1 MAQAGS
7 RLNTEA
13 PLRIA
18 LVHAADFGGGAERS
32 VVSLHRG
39 LRAAGHASTLFVG
52 EQKTDEPGVVKIPY
66 VRGIPGSRRIARQL
80 ERSFG
85 WQDIYN
91 PSFRRLAKL
100 LEGRFDIVHFH
111 SLWGSSGYADLSALP
126 AITRRIPGV
135 LTLRDYWM
143 LTGHC
148 AVFMDCQR
156 WKTGCGQCP
165 DLALP
170 PAIPRDGTHANW
182 LRKRR
187 LIARSNL
194 HVVTISDEVKQR
206 VAESPIFAGKPVT
219 RIYNGINLSVF
230 RPAPPDLRQQ
240 QRRALGISEGEV
252 VVLLAGQAVE
262 WHRFGIATH
271 HAVDAVNALQGME
284 GVRALVIGRSAAHV
298 AGLLKVPSIVLP
310 YQSEPE
316 AMARCFQAADI
327 TLVSSEVETF
337 GRIGAESQ
345 ACGTPVVSFDSG
357 GIPEVV
363 PHGVG
368 GLVVQRRDTAALAAA
383 LVQLAGDPALR
394 RQFADGGRAHVVAN
408 FDDSHIVDRYLSLY
422 RNVLARRDGSMG
434 PGHQR

>member
-1 MAQAGS
+1 MNGD
-7 RLNTEA
+7 A

-18 LVHAADFGGGAERS
+18 LIHAADLGGGAERS

-39 LRAAGHASTLFVG
+39 LRTAGHASTLFVG
-52 EQKTDEPGVVKIPY
+52 EKKTDEPGVEKIPY
-66 VRGIPGSRRIARQL
+66 VRGIPGSRRLARAL
-80 ERSFG
+80 ERQFG

-91 PSFRRLAKL
+91 PSFRHLAKL
-100 LEGRFDIVHFH
+100 LDGRFDIVHFH

-126 AITRRIPGV
+126 AITRKIPGV

-148 AVFMDCQR
+148 AVYMDCMR
-156 WKTGCGQCP
+156 WKIGCGQCP
-165 DLALP
+165 DLTLP

-206 VAESPIFAGKPVT
+206 VAESPILADKPVT
-219 RIYNGINLSVF
+219 RIYNGIDLSVF
-230 RPAPPDLRQQ
+230 RPVAPELRQQ
-240 QRRALGISEGEV
+240 QREALGLDAGEV
-252 VVLLAGQAVE
+252 VVLLAGQTVE

-271 HAVDAVNALQGME
+271 HAVAALNALQDRS

-298 AGLLKVPSIVLP
+298 AGQLNVPSIVLP
-310 YQSEPE
+310 FQSEPE
-316 AMARCFQAADI
+316 AMARCYQAADI

-363 PHGVG
+363 LHGVG
-368 GLVVQRRDTAALAAA
+368 GLVVPRRDTKALAAA
-383 LVQLAGDPALR
+383 LQELVDDAPLR
-394 RQFADGGRAHVVAN
+394 RRFAAGGQAHVVAN
-408 FDDSHIVDRYLSLY
+408 FDESHIAERYLALY
-422 RNVLARRDGSMG
+422 RAVLVGAKNVPKSG
-434 PGHQR
+434 QRH